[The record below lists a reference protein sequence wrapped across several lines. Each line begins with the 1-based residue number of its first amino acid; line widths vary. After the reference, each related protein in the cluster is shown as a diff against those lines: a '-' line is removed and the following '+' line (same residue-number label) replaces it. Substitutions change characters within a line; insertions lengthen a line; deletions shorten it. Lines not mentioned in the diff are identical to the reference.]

1 MAQDRSK
8 LYKTRLSETQFW
20 EKITFLIQEHS
31 NAGLKGY
38 VKKFNYHRKEKI
50 FGKIDGDKFWI
61 WKQGFFSG
69 SVFYPIF
76 HGQILERKNGLKLE
90 MNSKPNSL
98 GGLLFIFI
106 SVVIAIAIAIWL
118 LFFHEFNS
126 TLEKV
131 FYLILA
137 SIIFIIV
144 QFIPNLTYTMSKRK
158 FRKFLEKE
166 LKMDRIN

>member
-1 MAQDRSK
+1 MASDRPK
-8 LYKTRLSETQFW
+8 LYRSSLNETEFW

-50 FGKIDGDKFWI
+50 FGKIEGDKFWI

-69 SVFYPIF
+69 GIFYPIF
-76 HGQILERKNGLKLE
+76 HGQILDRKNGLHLE

-98 GGLLFIFI
+98 GGLFFIFASI
-106 SVVIAIAIAIWL
+106 ILGIIIAVWL
-118 LFFHEFNS
+118 LFFQEYNS
-126 TLEKV
+126 TTEKV
-131 FYLILA
+131 TCLIIA
-137 SIIFIIV
+137 VIIFIAF
-144 QFIPNLTYTMSKRK
+144 QFIPNLTYTLSKRS

-166 LKMDRIN
+166 LKLTRTN

>member
-1 MAQDRSK
+1 MAADRSK
-8 LYKTRLSETQFW
+8 LYKTRLSEIEFW

-38 VKKFNYHRKEKI
+38 LKKFNYHRKAKI

-69 SVFYPIF
+69 GIFYPIF
-76 HGQILERKNGLKLE
+76 HGQILDRKNGLKLE

-98 GGLLFIFI
+98 GGLFFIFI
-106 SVVIAIAIAIWL
+106 SIIIAIAIAIWL

-137 SIIFIIV
+137 STILILV

-166 LKMDRIN
+166 LKMERIN

>member
-1 MAQDRSK
+1 MSADRSK
-8 LYKTRLSETQFW
+8 LYKCRFNETQFW
-20 EKITFLIQEHS
+20 ERLTFLIQEHS

-69 SVFYPIF
+69 GIFYPIF
-76 HGQILERKNGLKLE
+76 HGQILDRKDGLKLE

-98 GGLLFIFI
+98 GGLFFIFASLI
-106 SVVIAIAIAIWL
+106 LGILIAIWL
-118 LFFHEFNS
+118 LFYQQYDS
-126 TLEKV
+126 RMEKII
-131 FYLILA
+131 YLVIA
-137 SIIFIIV
+137 SAIFIFA
-144 QFIPNLTYTMSKRK
+144 QFLPNLTYTMSKRK